1 MVYSYFDSTTG
12 KINTTEY
19 NTKIVNERNTLDI
32 KLKKLYNNRDGT
44 MNNQKKHINST
55 IYENILLT
63 ILATSLVYFIF
74 ING

>member
-1 MVYSYFDSTTG
+1 MVYTYFDSDTG

-19 NTKIVNERNTLDI
+19 NTKILNERNTLDI

>member
-12 KINTTEY
+12 KINTTKY

>member
-12 KINTTEY
+12 NINTTEY
-19 NTKIVNERNTLDI
+19 KTKIVNERNALDI

>member
-1 MVYSYFDSTTG
+1 MGYIYFYSTG
-12 KINTTEY
+12 KINTTNY